1 MIENNDVRL
10 SQDVCRPMIAPGGL
24 SAHRGNITTLQ
35 LSDSTCNA
43 HVSTLSILYNTYYF
57 GKGYSRY
64 AAGPVKT
71 PLAEDDTVY
80 ETVKNEESAEVRP
93 LAQINT
99 GKDLEEAMFNEGLFC
114 FYDVLSVARQ
124 RDDV

>member
-10 SQDVCRPMIAPGGL
+10 SQGVCCPMIASGNL
-24 SAHRGNITTLQ
+24 SAHRGNITTLK

-57 GKGYSRY
+57 GKGYSQY
-64 AAGPVKT
+64 TAEPVKA
-71 PLAEDDTVY
+71 PLADDDTVY
-80 ETVKNEESAEVRP
+80 EAVKNEESAEVGP
-93 LAQINT
+93 LAQIKN

-124 RDDV
+124 NNDM